1 MAYRVFLRQVATWLS
16 LFLSAIAATLAS
28 KGDPLRSEARGVYF
42 LTPVEGVR
50 YTNLRSLDGWDN
62 PSIVGVAIRVAW
74 AEIEQSPGQFNWS
87 YLDEAIRIAGAKK
100 KLVAIS
106 VIAGIYSPDWVFGS
120 AKILQLTGRDAKH
133 RNTMPAPWDSNY
145 LTAWRAFVEV
155 FGQRYDGNPVIGYVT
170 ATGPGRAEECHVVD
184 DPLDA
189 GQFDSSRWVAAAKE
203 IIEYYNAAF
212 KKTPWVLAWGKP
224 SLRLNELMT
233 DLYKASGNVGF
244 KADSLSG
251 FFPNPSVQE
260 GQVSLNLSRTRPI
273 VFQALRPVND
283 PNTLAAVLENGQR
296 MGMQAFECYQGD
308 ARDPA
313 SQAVLAVA
321 KRAMGAR

>member
-1 MAYRVFLRQVATWLS
+1 MAYVGFLRQVATWLS
-16 LFLSAIAATLAS
+16 LFVTAIEATLVS
-28 KGDPLRSEARGVYF
+28 KAESLRAEARGVYF

-50 YTNLRSLDGWDN
+50 HTNLRSLDGWDN
-62 PSIVGVAIRVAW
+62 PNIIGVALRAAW
-74 AEIEQSPGQFNWS
+74 ADIQQSPGQFNWS
-87 YLDEAIRIAGAKK
+87 YLDEAIRIAEAKK

-106 VIAGIYSPDWVFGS
+106 VIAGIYSPEWVFGS

-145 LTAWRAFVEV
+145 LTAWRAFVAT

-170 ATGPGRAEECHVVD
+170 ATGPGRAEECYVVD

-189 GQFDSSRWVAAAKE
+189 AQFDPSRWVAAANK

-224 SLRLNELMT
+224 SLRLNQLMA
-233 DLYKASGNVGF
+233 DLYTASGNFGF
-244 KADSLSG
+244 KADSLSAS
-251 FFPNPSVQE
+251 FPNPSVQE
-260 GQVSLNLSRTRPI
+260 GQVSLNMSRTRPI

-283 PNTLAAVLENGQR
+283 PNTLAAVLENGQT

-308 ARDPA
+308 TRNSA
-313 SQAVLAVA
+313 SQAVLAA
-321 KRAMGAR
+321 ANRAMGGR